1 MANNQHKVYFLWI
14 SKGEIWKYTFWCV
27 QTGLILW
34 ERRGMMKDVQGT
46 MPCTQR
52 PKADA

>member
-1 MANNQHKVYFLWI
+1 MANNQRKVYFLWI
-14 SKGEIWKYTFWCV
+14 SKGKIRKYTFLCV

-34 ERRGMMKDVQGT
+34 ERRGMIKDVQDVL
-46 MPCTQR
+46 PCTQR